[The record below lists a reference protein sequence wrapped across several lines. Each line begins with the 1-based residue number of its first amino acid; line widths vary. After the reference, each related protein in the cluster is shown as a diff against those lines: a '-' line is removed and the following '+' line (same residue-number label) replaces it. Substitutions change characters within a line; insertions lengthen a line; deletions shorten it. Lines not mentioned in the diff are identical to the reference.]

1 MRFADYIRIA
11 MSNLWKRKLRTTLT
25 IFAVVIGATL
35 IALMVSLGVG
45 LQNYVTGQ
53 LTALS
58 VPDVI
63 SVEPK
68 IQEGLASV
76 VLGATGFGPPQE
88 VEEGQA
94 YAYLNI
100 ATLTGE
106 DVERIQAVEHVAA
119 VEPVALVM
127 PRWVQLEGS
136 EKKHQVQLLASP
148 PYEIRQRKL
157 EAGRPFEVDERGVA
171 VVAYDFL
178 EAWNL
183 NSPEEALGRTVS
195 IRVPL
200 GFQINPFSSKEPE
213 GQDYSF
219 TIVGIFQDG
228 LLSTEVSVPMEDGI
242 EMARYFNQD
251 DEAYTDKDMGLAL
264 SVHVDDPAQVDA
276 VARAIEDLGDYSA
289 QTPEESAG
297 SLAGGFRAI
306 QAVLSIFGL
315 IALAVASLSIINTLI
330 MAIYERTQEIGVMK
344 AVGASKGTIRLLFT
358 VEAGS
363 IGFWGGL
370 AGVLVAWVIGQ
381 VINFISHLTFLR
393 DYKSFNISA
402 FPLWLI
408 LAVIVLSTG
417 VALVAGL
424 LPAARAAN
432 LDPVEALRH
441 E

>member
-1 MRFADYIRIA
+1 MRFPDYIRVA
-11 MSNLWKRKLRTTLT
+11 MSNLWKRKLRTILT

-68 IQEGLASV
+68 LGENLASV
-76 VLGATGFGPPQE
+76 VLGASGFGPPQE
-88 VEEGQA
+88 IEEGQA
-94 YAYLNI
+94 YPYLNI
-100 ATLTGE
+100 GTLTGE
-106 DVERIQAVEHVAA
+106 DVERIETVEHVAS
-119 VEPVALVM
+119 VEPVPLIM

-148 PYEIRQRKL
+148 PYEIRQRRL
-157 EAGRPFEVDERGVA
+157 EAGRPFEAGERGVA

-178 EAWNL
+178 AAWNL
-183 NSPEEALGRTVS
+183 DNPDEALGKTIY
-195 IRVPL
+195 IRVPV

-219 TIVGIFQDG
+219 TIVGVFQDA
-228 LLSTEVSVPMEDGI
+228 LLSTEISVPLENGL
-242 EMARYFNQD
+242 EMARYSSQD
-251 DEAYTDKDMGLAL
+251 KEAYTDKDMGLAL
-264 SVHVDDPAQVDA
+264 SVYVDDPAQVEA
-276 VARAIEDLGDYSA
+276 VARAIEDLGEYTA
-289 QTPEESAG
+289 QTPAESAG
-297 SLAGGFRAI
+297 ALASGFRAI

-330 MAIYERTQEIGVMK
+330 MAIYERTREIGVMK

-370 AGVLVAWVIGQ
+370 VGVLLAWVIGQ
-381 VINFISHLTFLR
+381 VINFVSHLTFLR
-393 DYKSFNISA
+393 DYKSFSISA

-408 LAVIVLSTG
+408 LVVIILSTG
-417 VALVAGL
+417 VALLAGL
-424 LPAARAAN
+424 LPASRAAN

>member
-11 MSNLWKRKLRTTLT
+11 MSNLWKRKLRTILT

-45 LQNYVTGQ
+45 LQDYVTGQ

-68 IQEGLASV
+68 LGESLASV
-76 VLGATGFGPPQE
+76 VLGSTGFGPPQE

-100 ATLTGE
+100 GTLTGQ
-106 DVERIQAVEHVAA
+106 DVERIQTVENVAA
-119 VEPVALVM
+119 VEPVVLIM

-136 EKKHQVQLLASP
+136 EKKYQVQLLASP

-157 EAGRPFEVDERGVA
+157 EAGRPFEADERGVA

-183 NSPEEALGRTVS
+183 DSPEEALGRTIS

-200 GFQINPFSSKEPE
+200 GFQINLFSSKEPE

-219 TIVGIFQDG
+219 TIVGVFQDS

-276 VARAIEDLGDYSA
+276 VARAIEDLGDYTA
-289 QTPEESAG
+289 ETAEESAG

-344 AVGASKGTIRLLFT
+344 AVGATKGTIRLLFT

-370 AGVLVAWVIGQ
+370 TGVLVAWVIGQ
-381 VINFISHLTFLR
+381 VINLVSHLTFLR

-408 LAVIVLSTG
+408 LAVIVLCTG

-424 LPAARAAN
+424 LPASRAAN

>member
-11 MSNLWKRKLRTTLT
+11 MSNLWKRKLRTILT

-45 LQNYVTGQ
+45 LQDYVTGQ

-68 IQEGLASV
+68 LGESLASV
-76 VLGATGFGPPQE
+76 VLGSTGFGPPQE

-100 ATLTGE
+100 GTLTGQ
-106 DVERIQAVEHVAA
+106 DVERIQAVENVAA
-119 VEPVALVM
+119 VEPVVLIM

-136 EKKHQVQLLASP
+136 EKKYQVQLLASP

-157 EAGRPFEVDERGVA
+157 EAGRPFEADERGVA

-183 NSPEEALGRTVS
+183 DSPEEALGRTIS

-200 GFQINPFSSKEPE
+200 GFQINLFSSKEPE

-219 TIVGIFQDG
+219 TIVGVFQDS

-276 VARAIEDLGDYSA
+276 VARAIEDLGDYTA
-289 QTPEESAG
+289 ETAEESAG

-344 AVGASKGTIRLLFT
+344 AVGATKGTIRLLFT

-370 AGVLVAWVIGQ
+370 TGVLVAWVIGQ
-381 VINFISHLTFLR
+381 VINLVSHLTFLR

-408 LAVIVLSTG
+408 LAVIVLCTG

-424 LPAARAAN
+424 LPASRAAN

>member
-11 MSNLWKRKLRTTLT
+11 MSNLWKRKLRTILT

-45 LQNYVTGQ
+45 LQDYVTGQ

-68 IQEGLASV
+68 LGESLASV
-76 VLGATGFGPPQE
+76 VLGSTGFGPPQE

-100 ATLTGE
+100 GTLTGQ
-106 DVERIQAVEHVAA
+106 DVERIQAVENVAA
-119 VEPVALVM
+119 VEPVVLIM

-136 EKKHQVQLLASP
+136 EKKYQVQLLASP

-157 EAGRPFEVDERGVA
+157 EAGRPFEADERGVA

-183 NSPEEALGRTVS
+183 DSPEEALGRTIS

-200 GFQINPFSSKEPE
+200 GFQINLFSSKEPE

-219 TIVGIFQDG
+219 TIVGVFQDS

-276 VARAIEDLGDYSA
+276 VARAIEDLGDYTA
-289 QTPEESAG
+289 ETAEESAG

-330 MAIYERTQEIGVMK
+330 MAIDERTQEIGVMK
-344 AVGASKGTIRLLFT
+344 AVGATKGTIRLLFT

-370 AGVLVAWVIGQ
+370 TGVLVAWVIGQ
-381 VINFISHLTFLR
+381 VINLVSHLTFLR

-408 LAVIVLSTG
+408 LAVIVLCTG

-424 LPAARAAN
+424 LPASRAAN

>member
-11 MSNLWKRKLRTTLT
+11 LLNLWKRKLRTTLT
-25 IFAVVIGATL
+25 IFAVVIGAML

-58 VPDVI
+58 IPDVI

-76 VLGATGFGPPQE
+76 MLGATGFGPPQE
-88 VEEGQA
+88 IEEGQA
-94 YAYLNI
+94 FSYLNMG
-100 ATLTGE
+100 TLTGE
-106 DVERIQAVEHVAA
+106 DVDRIQAVEHVAA
-119 VEPVALVM
+119 VEPVPLVM

-136 EKKHQVQLLASP
+136 ERKHQVQLLASP

-157 EAGRPFEVDERGVA
+157 EAGRPFEADERGVA

-178 EAWNL
+178 DAWNL
-183 NSPEEALGRTVS
+183 AGSEEALGRTIF

-200 GFQINPFSSKEPE
+200 GFQINPFSSKESE

-219 TIVGIFQDG
+219 TIIGVFQDT
-228 LLSTEVSVPMEDGI
+228 LLSTEVSVPMEDGL

-276 VARAIEDLGDYSA
+276 VARAIEGLGDYSA

-315 IALAVASLSIINTLI
+315 IALGVASLSIINTLI

-358 VEAGS
+358 IEAGS

-370 AGVLVAWVIGQ
+370 VGVLVAWVIGQ
-381 VINFISHLTFLR
+381 VINVVSHLTFLK
-393 DYKSFNISA
+393 DYKSFSISA
-402 FPLWLI
+402 FPLWLL
-408 LAVIVLSTG
+408 LAVIALSTG